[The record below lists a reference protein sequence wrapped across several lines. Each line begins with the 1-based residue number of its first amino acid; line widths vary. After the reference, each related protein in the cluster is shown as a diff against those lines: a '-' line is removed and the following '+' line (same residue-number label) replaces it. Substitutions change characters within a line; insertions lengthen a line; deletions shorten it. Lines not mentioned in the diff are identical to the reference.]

1 MSDHLSIPTDDFARL
16 RMLDSK
22 AAAQFCGFNEE
33 YWRELHRKGK
43 TPPAIKLS
51 ERKLGWPLATLVAWQ
66 SEMAAKASDK
76 AQEVIAA

>member
-1 MSDHLSIPTDDFARL
+1 MSDRPSIPTDDFARL

-33 YWRELHRKGK
+33 YWRQLHRKGR
-43 TPPAIKLS
+43 TPPAVKLS
-51 ERKLGWPLATLVAWQ
+51 ERKLGWPLATLVEWQ

-76 AQEVIAA
+76 AREATAA